1 LLGGF
6 IIFFN
11 FVKSE
16 NLKSLPMKTLILRE
30 ATPLSP
36 QDCFMIFKRVK
47 DEFSFPLHTHAEYEL
62 NFIENGA
69 GAKRIVGD
77 SVEEIGNLELALIAN
92 SNLEHA
98 WFNNKCTSTEI
109 HEITIQF
116 HADLLNESL
125 LKRRQ
130 FHTIQEMFDKAACG
144 ITFSEETILKVK
156 DRLYSLATHPEGAYS
171 VLVFFE
177 ILCDLSLSPI
187 RELSSHT
194 FTQDDQNYDSRRI
207 KRAYSFMQENYE
219 KDIRLAD
226 IASQVGMAEVAFSR
240 FIKQRT
246 GRNFVDSL
254 NDIRLGHATRMLIDT
269 THTVAEIGYACGFNN
284 LSNFNRIFKRKKGCT
299 PSEFREDYKETKFF
313 L

>member
-1 LLGGF
+1 
-6 IIFFN
+6 
-11 FVKSE
+11 
-16 NLKSLPMKTLILRE
+16 MKTSILRE
-30 ATPLSP
+30 VTPLSA

-47 DEFSFPLHTHAEYEL
+47 NQFTFPLHTHAEFEL

-77 SVEEIGNLELALIAN
+77 SIEEISNLELTFITN
-92 SNLEHA
+92 PNLAHA
-98 WFNNKCTSTEI
+98 WFDYKCTSPEI
-109 HEITIQF
+109 HEITVQF

-130 FHTIQEMFDKAACG
+130 FHTIQEMLDRAMCG
-144 ITFSEETILKVK
+144 ITFSEEVIKKIK
-156 DRLYSLATHPEGAYS
+156 DRLYALATNPEGAYS
-171 VLVFFE
+171 VLAFFE
-177 ILCDLSLSPI
+177 ILYDLSLSPM

-194 FTQDDQNYDSRRI
+194 FSNDDQNYDSRRI
-207 KRAYSFMQENYE
+207 KRAYSFMQDNYN
-219 KDIRLAD
+219 KDVRLGD
-226 IASQVGMAEVAFSR
+226 VASQVGMAEVAFSR
-240 FIKQRT
+240 FIKQQT

-269 THTVAEIGYACGFNN
+269 THTVAEIGYTCGFNN

-299 PSEFREDYKETKFF
+299 PSEFRDGYKETKFY